1 MEKQYD
7 VCLSFAG
14 EQRNYV
20 KKVYDELVKNHIRVF
35 YDQDKDIET
44 YLWGKNLYEAFKE
57 IYKTKASYC
66 IMFVSKEYAQKTWTR
81 HEKRSAFSIAYTES
95 EEYILPVRFD
105 STEIPG
111 LDDATCYLDANVK
124 SPYDIAES
132 IIRKLGHDPINNS
145 YTLEEAI
152 GDLAEEL
159 ESKVNLTQSKMVI
172 IKTNTGIKIF
182 KNCNDAA
189 QEIYGAFIYCTR
201 LVPEPE
207 YDVININIFHTNLT
221 KVKQHDIL
229 DGIDEV
235 LYNEQQNILP

>member
-14 EQRNYV
+14 EQRDYV
-20 KKVYDELVKNHIRVF
+20 KKVYDELIKNNIRVF

-44 YLWGKNLYEAFKE
+44 YLWGKNLYEALKE
-57 IYKTKASYC
+57 IYKTKALYC
-66 IMFVSKEYAQKTWTR
+66 IMFVSKEYAQKTWTQ
-81 HEKRSAFSIAYTES
+81 HEKRSAFSRAYTES

-105 STEIPG
+105 NTEIPG

-132 IIRKLGHDPINNS
+132 TIRKLGYERNNKS

-152 GDLAEEL
+152 SDLAERL
-159 ESKVNLTQSKMVI
+159 KSKVNFAQSEMVI
-172 IKTNTGIKIF
+172 IKTDTGIKIF
-182 KNCNDAA
+182 KNCNDAD
-189 QEIYGAFIYCTR
+189 QEAYGAFIYCTG

-207 YDVININIFHTNLT
+207 YDVININVFHTNLT
-221 KVKQHDIL
+221 KVKCQDIL
-229 DGIDEV
+229 DEINEV
-235 LYNEQQNILP
+235 LCNEQQNILP

>member
-7 VCLSFAG
+7 VCLSYAG

-20 KKVYDELVKNHIRVF
+20 KKVYDELIKKNIRVF

-57 IYKTKASYC
+57 IYKTKAQYC

-81 HEKRSAFSIAYTES
+81 HEKRSAFSRAYTES

-105 STEIPG
+105 NTEIPG

-132 IIRKLGHDPINNS
+132 IVRKLGHDPINNS
-145 YTLEEAI
+145 YTLEKAI
-152 GDLAEEL
+152 SDLTEKL
-159 ESKVNLTQSKMVI
+159 KSKVKLAQSKMVI
-172 IKTNTGIKIF
+172 IKSNTGIKIF
-182 KNCNDAA
+182 KNYNDANK
-189 QEIYGAFIYCTR
+189 ETYGALIYCIG
-201 LVPEPE
+201 LMPEPE

-221 KVKQHDIL
+221 KVKQYEIL
-229 DGIDEV
+229 EGIDEV
-235 LYNEQQNILP
+235 LYNEQQDILS